1 MDGLLPQGNS
11 RIKQQLDLN
20 DPDRSISTQAMLND
34 RELDRLILPAWN
46 DVLTDRCIHHL
57 FEANVERY
65 PDHLAVVST
74 TEQITYRELDDRA
87 NQLADRL
94 RCLGVQAEMLVGI
107 SVERS
112 IEMVVGLLGI
122 LKAGGA
128 YVPLDPDYPHE
139 RLAFIIKDTAMTI
152 LVTQSKL
159 VAQLPQNQARLVCID
174 SLGDRVSPDEQQLVR
189 PEVVVPVQPY
199 NLVYT
204 MYTSGSTGEPKG
216 VQIEHRSLVNYA
228 LAANAE
234 YNVTSADR
242 ILQFASLN
250 FDISAE
256 EIYTSLTS
264 GATLVL
270 RTAETISID
279 NFLQHCREWQ
289 ITLVSLPT
297 AYWHELTIRL
307 ETDRRQLPP
316 SLRLVIIGGEKAV
329 ISRFQAWQR
338 VVGQQ
343 VRLINTY
350 GPTEATIITLCTD
363 LSELEIDRE
372 RGEVPI
378 GRPLANVQV
387 HVLDPDL
394 QPVPIGA
401 PGELHI
407 SGAALARG
415 YLNRPERTAARF
427 IPNPFSQAF
436 SGRLYKTGD
445 LVRARADG
453 QIEFISRIDRQV
465 KIRGFR
471 IELTE
476 VEMTIDRHPSIAQTF
491 VVAREDTPGD
501 KKLVAYCVADPRHP
515 RPSNRDL
522 RNFVAQIV
530 PDYMVPAMFVL
541 LESLPMNANGKV
553 DLAALPAPA
562 DLSPDLNPNFVAPQ
576 GEIEIEL
583 TKIWQ
588 QLLGQ
593 QSIGI
598 KDNFFELGGH
608 SLLAVRLFNQIA
620 QIWGKSL
627 PLATLLQAP
636 TIETLA
642 QSICQA
648 GAATP
653 WSSLVLIQ
661 AGTTAKPP
669 LFCIHPIGGNVLE
682 YYPLA
687 TYLGNE
693 RSIYGLQAQGLDG
706 LQPPLNRIEDMASK
720 YIQEMLTVAPDGPYL
735 LLGYSL
741 GGSIAFEIAL
751 QLQSQGKQVDFLGLL
766 DSPAPTIDI
775 NPVRPPL
782 LKSFQL
788 HISNLQQLDRSEQV
802 RYLIDRIA
810 HRFKKV
816 DYREYVIGE
825 VADLQ
830 DSMSHIL
837 TLIDINLQAALDY
850 HPQVYRGNVHL
861 FRCRVQLMQYA
872 LHQDLGWNDL
882 VSGVLAVSHIP
893 GNHYCALKEPNIQ
906 LVAEALKLCMIR

>member
-11 RIKQQLDLN
+11 RLKQQLDLN

-34 RELDRLILPAWN
+34 RELDRLILPEWN
-46 DVLTDRCIHHL
+46 DILTDRCIHHL

-74 TEQITYRELDDRA
+74 TEQITYRELDNRA
-87 NQLADRL
+87 NRLADRL
-94 RCLGVQAEMLVGI
+94 RHLGVQPEMLVGI

-139 RLAFIIKDTAMTI
+139 RLAFIINDTAMTI

-174 SLGDRVSPDEQQLVR
+174 RVSPEEDQLVS
-189 PEVVVPVQPY
+189 PDLVVPVQPY

-228 LAANAE
+228 IAANAE
-234 YNVTSADR
+234 YSVTSADR

-270 RTAETISID
+270 RTAETIAID

-329 ISRFQAWQR
+329 ISRFRAWQQ

-350 GPTEATIITLCTD
+350 GPTEATIITLYSD
-363 LSELEIDRE
+363 LSELEIDPARP
-372 RGEVPI
+372 EVPI

-407 SGAALARG
+407 GGAALARG
-415 YLNRPERTAARF
+415 YLNRPERTEARF
-427 IPNPFSQAF
+427 IPNPFSQEF

-453 QIEFISRIDRQV
+453 QLEFISRIDRQV

-476 VEMTIDRHPSIAQTF
+476 VEMVIDRHPSIAQTF
-491 VVAREDTPGD
+491 VVAREDRPGD

-515 RPSNRDL
+515 QPSNRDL
-522 RNFVAQIV
+522 RNFVAQVV
-530 PDYMVPAMFVL
+530 PEYMVPAMFVL
-541 LESLPMNANGKV
+541 LESLPMNVNGKV

-576 GEIEIEL
+576 GEIEVEL

-636 TIETLA
+636 TIEALA
-642 QSICQA
+642 QFICEA
-648 GAATP
+648 EAATHWP
-653 WSSLVLIQ
+653 SLVLIQ

-687 TYLGNE
+687 TYLGND
-693 RSIYGLQAQGLDG
+693 RSIYGLQSQGLDG
-706 LQPPLNRIEDMASK
+706 IQPPLNRIEDMASK
-720 YIQEMLTVAPDGPYL
+720 YIQEMLAIEPNGPYL
-735 LLGYSL
+735 LMGYSF
-741 GGSIAFEIAL
+741 GGLIAFEISQ
-751 QLQSQGKQVDFLGLL
+751 QLQSQGRQVEFLGLL
-766 DSPAPTIDI
+766 DIPTPTIEID
-775 NPVRPPL
+775 PVRPSL
-782 LKSFQL
+782 LKSCQL
-788 HISNLQQLDRSEQV
+788 HISNLRQLDRSEQV
-802 RYLIDRIA
+802 KYITDRLT
-810 HRFKKV
+810 HRFQKGG
-816 DYREYVIGE
+816 YRELVIGE
-825 VADLQ
+825 LADLN
-830 DSMSHIL
+830 DSMPHIL
-837 TLIDINLQAALDY
+837 TLLDMNLQAALDY
-850 HPQVYRGNVHL
+850 RPQVYRGNVWI
-861 FRCRVQLMQYA
+861 FRCRVQPMQYA
-872 LHQDLGWNDL
+872 LCRDLGWGEL
-882 VSGVLAVSHIP
+882 VDGVTVISHIP
-893 GNHYCALKEPNIQ
+893 GNHYRVLREPNIRS
-906 LVAEALKLCMIR
+906 VAEELQLCLTS

>member
-1 MDGLLPQGNS
+1 MDGLLHQGNFRCEQKLS
-11 RIKQQLDLN
+11 LSDLDQ
-20 DPDRSISTQAMLND
+20 STSTSVLLSD
-34 RELDRLILPAWN
+34 RELNSFTTLEQHNTCLIESI
-46 DVLTDRCIHHL
+46 DRCIHHL

-65 PDHLAVVST
+65 PDCIAVTST
-74 TEQITYRELDDRA
+74 TQQITYRELDNQA

-94 RCLGVQAEMLVGI
+94 RSLGVQPEMLVGI

-159 VAQLPQNQARLVCID
+159 VAQLPQNQAKLVCID
-174 SLGDRVSPDEQQLVR
+174 RLAPDEQLVSL
-189 PEVVVPVQPY
+189 PEIVPIQPH

-228 LAANAE
+228 IAANAE
-234 YNVTSADR
+234 YEVTVADR

-256 EIYTSLTS
+256 EIYTALTS

-279 NFLQHCREWQ
+279 NFLQHCRAWQ
-289 ITLVSLPT
+289 ITIVSLPT
-297 AYWHELTIRL
+297 AYWHELTVKL
-307 ETDRRQLPP
+307 ETDRHQLPP
-316 SLRLVIIGGEKAV
+316 SLRLVIIGGEKAA
-329 ISRFQAWQR
+329 ISRFQAWQK
-338 VVGQQ
+338 VVGSQ

-363 LSELEIDRE
+363 LSDLEIDLDRS
-372 RGEVPI
+372 EVPI

-394 QPVPIGA
+394 QPVLIGA

-407 SGAALARG
+407 AGAALARG
-415 YLNRPERTAARF
+415 YLNRAERNAARF
-427 IPNPFSQAF
+427 IPNPFSQDF

-445 LVRARADG
+445 LVRARRDG
-453 QIEFISRIDRQV
+453 QIEFIGRIDRQV

-471 IELTE
+471 IELAE
-476 VEMTIDRHPSIAQTF
+476 VETLIDRHPSIAQTV
-491 VVAREDTPGD
+491 VVAREDSPGD
-501 KKLVAYCVADPRHP
+501 KKLVAYCVADPRTP
-515 RPSNRDL
+515 RPISSDL
-522 RNFVAQIV
+522 RNFIAKIA
-530 PDYMVPAMFVL
+530 PDYMVPAMFVFL
-541 LESLPMNANGKV
+541 PSLPMNANGKV
-553 DLAALPAPA
+553 DLPALPAPA
-562 DLSPDLNPNFVAPQ
+562 DLSTDLNPNFVAPQ
-576 GEIEIEL
+576 NQIELEL

-608 SLLAVRLFNQIA
+608 SLLAVRLFSHIDR
-620 QIWGKSL
+620 IWGKSL

-636 TIETLA
+636 TIESLA
-642 QSICQA
+642 QFISQA
-648 GAATP
+648 EENTF

-661 AGTTAKPP
+661 AGATTKPP
-669 LFCIHPIGGNVLE
+669 LFCIHPIGGNILE

-693 RSIYGLQAQGLDG
+693 RSIYGLQSQGLDG
-706 LQPPLNRIEDMASK
+706 LQSPLDRIEDMASK
-720 YIQEMLTVAPDGPYL
+720 YIQEIVTVEPNGPYRL
-735 LLGYSL
+735 MGYSL
-741 GGSIAFEIAL
+741 GGLIAFEIAH

-766 DSPAPTIDI
+766 DSPAPAIDI
-775 NPVRPPL
+775 NPVRPSL
-782 LKSFQL
+782 WKSCQL
-788 HISNLQQLDRSEQV
+788 HLSNLKQLDRSAKI
-802 RYLIDRIA
+802 RYVSDRVN
-810 HRFKKV
+810 HRFKQV
-816 DYREYVIGE
+816 DYRELVIGE
-825 VADLQ
+825 LADVGTT
-830 DSMSHIL
+830 MPHIL
-837 TLIDINLQAALDY
+837 DLIDINLQAACNY
-850 HPQVYRGNVHL
+850 QPQVYRGSVCL
-861 FRCRVQLMQYA
+861 FRCRVQSMQYA
-872 LHQDLGWNDL
+872 LHQDLGWSKL
-882 VSGVLAVSHIP
+882 VDGVLAINHIP
-893 GNHYCALKEPNIQ
+893 GNHYGVLREPNIQ
-906 LVAEALKLCMIR
+906 LVAEELKLCMTR